1 MILLWLL
8 DEIIIRLQNQ
18 ELIGASIYIFE
29 IIVLLVSIM
38 LIMILCKNLKAD
50 ISLYNYHLSQFED
63 IKEDDWKQLSG
74 DVFRPP
80 RTNALLLSSII
91 GTGMQLFL
99 MMAATLFLGV
109 FGYVNPEKRK
119 NILNLGIL
127 SYCFMGLPGGYF
139 SEICHRLWG
148 GKNWFK
154 VSLLTSLIFPEQYFL
169 DI

>member
-1 MILLWLL
+1 
-8 DEIIIRLQNQ
+8 
-18 ELIGASIYIFE
+18 
-29 IIVLLVSIM
+29 
-38 LIMILCKNLKAD
+38 
-50 ISLYNYHLSQFED
+50 
-63 IKEDDWKQLSG
+63 
-74 DVFRPP
+74 
-80 RTNALLLSSII
+80 
-91 GTGMQLFL
+91 MQLFL

-139 SEICHRLWG
+139 SEIFHRLWG